1 MKRTPGADS
10 DSAGLADPGRHTT
23 TDELLAHRYDALVHL
38 AAGEQ
43 A

>member
-1 MKRTPGADS
+1 MIRTPRADS
-10 DSAGLADPGRHTT
+10 DSAGLADTVGHTT

>member
-1 MKRTPGADS
+1 MIRTPRADS
-10 DSAGLADPGRHTT
+10 DSAGLDDSAGHTT
-23 TDELLAHRYDALVHL
+23 TDELLTHRYDALVHL